1 MHSIEIKRVRTIRG
15 GYVFVDRRELDSNR
29 QQLRLYNREG
39 ERIQSEFGTIHRD
52 NLDPD
57 GGRTSAINKGIAILG
72 RNFFGYERA
81 ADVKREI
88 KRLKQSADDYYVIQ
102 FRGRW
107 IGHLKTE
114 PIPVE

>member
-1 MHSIEIKRVRTIRG
+1 MTVEIIKVRTIRG
-15 GYVFVDRRELDSNR
+15 GHVFVDRRELDSNR

-39 ERIQSEFGTIHRD
+39 ELIQAEFRTIHRE

-57 GGRTSAINKGIAILG
+57 GSRTAAFNKGLAILG

-81 ADVKREI
+81 GDVRREI
-88 KRLKQSADDYYVIQ
+88 KRLKQNLDDYQIIQ

-107 IGHLKTE
+107 IGHLKSD
-114 PIPVE
+114 PMPVE